1 MLKSCPRAL
10 NSRIWCPI
18 LSQVGEVFGLFVEQR
33 MSPKHNLLRGGT
45 LLLLPIALAIVL
57 CLVTGC
63 GDVQRP
69 PDATE
74 LFLGMAI
81 SFG

>member
-1 MLKSCPRAL
+1 MSLKH
-10 NSRIWCPI
+10 
-18 LSQVGEVFGLFVEQR
+18 
-33 MSPKHNLLRGGT
+33 KLLRGGT
-45 LLLLPIALAIVL
+45 LLLLPIAMVIVL

-63 GDVQRP
+63 ADVQRP
-69 PDATE
+69 PGATE

>member
-1 MLKSCPRAL
+1 
-10 NSRIWCPI
+10 
-18 LSQVGEVFGLFVEQR
+18 
-33 MSPKHNLLRGGT
+33 MSTKHNLLRGGT

-63 GDVQRP
+63 GDLQHP
-69 PDATE
+69 PEATE

>member
-1 MLKSCPRAL
+1 
-10 NSRIWCPI
+10 
-18 LSQVGEVFGLFVEQR
+18 

-74 LFLGMAI
+74 LFFGMAI